1 MYPQSRYMA
10 SKFGCLFLYLYI
22 FNNPSSFRLTPHN
35 FARYF
40 LFCQWWL
47 VSMVSWV
54 VGQAIV
60 DCSCWILVRFELK
73 NDDLWNMCPSIY
85 KESHCINACLVRKL
99 HPSPADATELE
110 MRSYY
115 LRRRGVILY
124 QGIIQN
130 CKPTFIMLL
139 VLVITSI
146 FHYCT
151 FMKTQQKSKVDV
163 LYLSVSTIE
172 FTWQIP
178 YFGFNNVQQAPRYE
192 DVPTGSEGNS
202 ILFNQGVFWG
212 FPFDFYLR
220 LCWRVQGHI

>member
-1 MYPQSRYMA
+1 
-10 SKFGCLFLYLYI
+10 
-22 FNNPSSFRLTPHN
+22 
-35 FARYF
+35 
-40 LFCQWWL
+40 
-47 VSMVSWV
+47 
-54 VGQAIV
+54 
-60 DCSCWILVRFELK
+60 
-73 NDDLWNMCPSIY
+73 MCPSIY
-85 KESHCINACLVRKL
+85 KESHCINACLVWKL

-115 LRRRGVILY
+115 LRRRGIILY

-163 LYLSVSTIE
+163 QYLSVSTIE

-178 YFGFNNVQQAPRYE
+178 YFGFNNVQQAPKYE
-192 DVPTGSEGNS
+192 DVPTGTVVKATRYYSTREFFEDSLLIFICDYVGECKATYS
-202 ILFNQGVFWG
+202 SHLVTTEIFFSW
-212 FPFDFYLR
+212 P
-220 LCWRVQGHI
+220 